1 MRDVEVHHVADAL
14 HVEAAGRDIRGHQDV
29 ELARL
34 QLVDRALALH
44 LVDVAVDRRG
54 RVAAGAE
61 LLGELLGDV
70 LGADEDDHALEV
82 LDLEDAGEGVD
93 LLRVRD
99 HQVALRDVRRRLRLG
114 LDGDLFGVVQ
124 VLLRH
129 AADRRGHGRR
139 EQGDLLAVGGV
150 REDRLDVLREAH
162 LQHLVG
168 LVEHEVLEL
177 RQVEGALVEVVH
189 DAAGRADDDVHA
201 ATQRRQLH
209 AVALP
214 AVDRQDVHAA
224 QVRGVA
230 LERLADLQGEL
241 AGGREHERLR
251 TLLRH
256 VEARED
262 RQRERRG
269 LAGAGL
275 GEAHDVAAGE
285 ERGDGR
291 RLDRRRRLVADVVE
305 RLEHRTLEAEVGEGR
320 GGLLGSLDLD
330 RSIAGSHASG

>member
-1 MRDVEVHHVADAL
+1 MVADVCVL
-14 HVEAAGRDIRGHQDV
+14 VLTVISSGSCRYCFDMRRIAAGMVAENSATCLSSGV
-29 ELARL
+29 SARIVSTSSAKPIFSISSASSSTRYL
-34 QLVDRALALH
+34 SS
-44 LVDVAVDRRG
+44 
-54 RVAAGAE
+54 
-61 LLGELLGDV
+61 
-70 LGADEDDHALEV
+70 
-82 LDLEDAGEGVD
+82 
-93 LLRVRD
+93 
-99 HQVALRDVRRRLRLG
+99 
-114 LDGDLFGVVQ
+114 
-124 VLLRH
+124 
-129 AADRRGHGRR
+129 
-139 EQGDLLAVGGV
+139 
-150 REDRLDVLREAH
+150 
-162 LQHLVG
+162 
-168 LVEHEVLEL
+168 

-201 ATQRRQLH
+201 ATQRRELH
-209 AVALP
+209 AVPLP

-224 QVRGVA
+224 QVRRVA

-241 AGGREHERLR
+241 AGRREHERLR
-251 TLLRH
+251 ALLRE

-275 GEAHDVAAGE
+275 GEAHDVAARE

-291 RLDRRRRLVADVVE
+291 GLDRRGRLVADVVE